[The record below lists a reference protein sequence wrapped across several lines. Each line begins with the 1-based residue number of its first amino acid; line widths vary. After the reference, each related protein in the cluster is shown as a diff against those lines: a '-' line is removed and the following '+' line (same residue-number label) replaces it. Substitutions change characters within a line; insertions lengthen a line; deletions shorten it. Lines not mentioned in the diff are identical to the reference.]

1 MDRCVIMGIERV
13 TPMLKC
19 DACGVEFQARGL
31 RREFG
36 DSVHSNTVTTVTPL
50 QGVSRRIR

>member
-1 MDRCVIMGIERV
+1 MGIERV

-36 DSVHSNTVTTVTPL
+36 ESVHSNTVTTVTPL
-50 QGVSRRIR
+50 QGVSRRIG